1 MHILLELFIGTR
13 AEAWS
18 LADLILPN
26 YWMKQGIDTGN
37 VEPRLH
43 HQVLEPITVE
53 VGHRNRRLVFCLIVD
68 AVATADFPGPQA

>member
-26 YWMKQGIDTGN
+26 YWMKQDIYAGDG
-37 VEPRLH
+37 R
-43 HQVLEPITVE
+43 
-53 VGHRNRRLVFCLIVD
+53 
-68 AVATADFPGPQA
+68 AAA